1 MIKKIML
8 GGNILSYALNYK
20 ESNNLLAL
28 SHEVGVRSIDTANV
42 YSDGESEKIIGKSL
56 QDIRDKWFIASKNG
70 LRTGEKI
77 NRLNSKEK
85 IQENLEKSLI
95 RLKTDYIDLYQLH
108 HFDETVPIDESFEV
122 LESLKSAGKILHYGV
137 SNFKPTHFNFN
148 MANFNVSTNQIHFN
162 IVNRDAEYIYEDL
175 LKNNK
180 IKLIAYNV
188 LARGLFKKEFI
199 DNANPKSYRFNKSKS
214 VYEDLNPKMIKILK
228 ILNKYSQKYGIS
240 IADLAARYVLE
251 KPFVSH
257 VILGVRTQFQLTQF
271 SKKLSKNIEI
281 DWPQIIK
288 ELYNE
293 EENTNLN
300 LGSFNFYSN

>member
-77 NRLNSKEK
+77 NHLNSKEK

-122 LESLKSAGKILHYGV
+122 LESLKRAGKILHYGV

-148 MANFNVSTNQIHFN
+148 MAKFNVSTNQIHFN
-162 IVNRDAEYIYEDL
+162 ILNRDAEFIYEDL

-251 KPFVSH
+251 KPFVSR
-257 VILGVRTQFQLTQF
+257 VILGVRTQSQLTQF
-271 SKKLSKNIEI
+271 SEKLSKNIII